1 MITRIFYFIFLIKI
15 KMPKHLEIVIL
26 VCCLLLLN
34 GKNIQCKSLD
44 EQVGSKYQFDLFENE
59 EGSKSLYK
67 SEKIHIK
74 KLFKM
79 RKILD
84 IFKIQIQQF
93 RQLQNFQNGIKKH
106 IEIFLH
112 NQTRMLQDV
121 NKITN
126 EFPIVRDYNGEF
138 F

>member
-106 IEIFLH
+106 IEIFFH
-112 NQTRMLQDV
+112 NQTRMLRDV

>member
-1 MITRIFYFIFLIKI
+1 
-15 KMPKHLEIVIL
+15 MPKHLEIVIL

-44 EQVGSKYQFDLFENE
+44 ERVGSKYQFDLFENE

-67 SEKIHIK
+67 SEKIYIK
-74 KLFKM
+74 KLFEM

-126 EFPIVRDYNGEF
+126 EFPIVKDYNGGF
-138 F
+138 L